1 MVLITCL
8 IDDPWLSAG
17 VGTLKCLLPVLD
29 YWSFWSYRW
38 HTQNIKLKTVQWRHI
53 WGQGWQTPLPRLA
66 QSSALSNTGQV
77 ECRLERYP
85 LYTLFLYYGTYDYYN
100 SLIMYSLHQIL
111 NSLRAETMSSKF
123 IFLPSA
129 HRWSSIHVWI
139 KDHMGGLFFFLKK
152 TVSELSWHIRKEKEE
167 NWQWDNNSFC
177 HIPAHRICHQPRANC
192 SSSLLRLLHLLK
204 QRHNVW
210 G

>member
-1 MVLITCL
+1 MTHDFQQV
-8 IDDPWLSAG
+8 

-53 WGQGWQTPLPRLA
+53 WRQSWQTPLPRLA

-77 ECRLERYP
+77 GCRLERYP

-100 SLIMYSLHQIL
+100 SLIMYSLHQSL
-111 NSLRAETMSSKF
+111 NSLRAETISSQF
-123 IFLPSA
+123 IFLPPA
-129 HRWSSIHVWI
+129 HRRSSIHVWI
-139 KDHMGGLFFFLKK
+139 KDHMGGGGCFFFFKQFLNCLDTSEKRKK
-152 TVSELSWHIRKEKEE
+152 RT
-167 NWQWDNNSFC
+167 DNEIITFC

-192 SSSLLRLLHLLK
+192 SSSLLRFLHLLK

>member
-152 TVSELSWHIRKEKEE
+152 QFLNCLDTSEKRKKRT
-167 NWQWDNNSFC
+167 DNEIITLFATYQPTGFVTSLEQIVPVPCLDFC
-177 HIPAHRICHQPRANC
+177 IF
-192 SSSLLRLLHLLK
+192 
-204 QRHNVW
+204 
-210 G
+210 